1 MLVIGSHLSI
11 AKGFT
16 KAAESALEMGA
27 NTFQF
32 FSRNPRGSNS
42 KAFDK
47 DDIKSFQRIRKD
59 NNFGPL
65 SAHAPYTMNLASA
78 KDEVYEFAN
87 RVIKE
92 DIQRMDSLSIEYLCM
107 HPGSHIGCGIDTGI
121 NKIITGLNQ
130 GITKDQNI
138 TVLLETMSGKGTEIG
153 FKFEHLKKII
163 DGVHLNEK
171 LGVCLDLCHV
181 FSSGYDIVKN
191 LDGVLEDFDKT
202 IGLDRL
208 KIIHLND
215 SMMPFGSN
223 KDRHITI
230 GEGEI
235 GMQSIIN
242 FMSHPS
248 IKDKPFLLETPL
260 EIEGHKREIQ
270 ILKELLNCN

>member
-16 KAAESALEMGA
+16 KAAETALEMGA

-42 KAFDK
+42 KILDE
-47 DDIKSFQRIRKD
+47 DDIKKFQKIRKE

-78 KDEVYEFAN
+78 KDEVYEFSN

-121 NKIITGLNQ
+121 DKITNGLNQ

-153 FKFEHLKKII
+153 FKFEHLKRIL
-163 DGVHLNEK
+163 DGVQLDEK
-171 LGVCLDLCHV
+171 LGICLDLCHV
-181 FSSGYDIVKN
+181 FSAGYDIVNN
-191 LDGVLEDFDKT
+191 LDKVLENFDKI
-202 IGLDRL
+202 IGLNNL
-208 KIIHLND
+208 KTIHLND
-215 SMMPFGSN
+215 SRMPFGAN
-223 KDRHITI
+223 KDRHTTI
-230 GEGEI
+230 GDGQI
-235 GMQSIIN
+235 GMQAIIN

-248 IKDKPFLLETPL
+248 IKGKPFFLETPL
-260 EIEGHKREIQ
+260 ELEGHKKEIQ
-270 ILKELLNCN
+270 TLKNILGYI